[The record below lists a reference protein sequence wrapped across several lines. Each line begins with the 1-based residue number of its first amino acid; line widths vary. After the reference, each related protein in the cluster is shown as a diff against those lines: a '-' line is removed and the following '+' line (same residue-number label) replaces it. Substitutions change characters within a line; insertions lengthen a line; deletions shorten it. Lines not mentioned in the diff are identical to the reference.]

1 MVALLLPRGACWPSN
16 SAASAALAAVIIVSL
31 AKTRS
36 AMPAPRFSK
45 AARTLCKARRRRS
58 VSSSLAFSFIWNFR
72 SSAPASTARAPDDG
86 LARAV
91 RAGDGLVPRSRY
103 CGRADCAP
111 RATFLGFGS
120 LGITRIVDSR
130 HIRRTENCSNTSRG
144 MHFRTCM
151 KPQFLRKY
159 VRLARNYIFSRSFL
173 TISKVVAHRALL
185 RSGDFGKFMSERLAL
200 ARVMLLERQEQSR
213 PRLASPTDACRVK
226 EKQHRPPEHV
236 TKHKGGRAGE
246 LNPGRRLARLG

>member
-58 VSSSLAFSFIWNFR
+58 VSSSDGTLAFSFIWNVR

-130 HIRRTENCSNTSRG
+130 HRGTENCSNTSRG

-159 VRLARNYIFSRSFL
+159 VRLARNYIFSRS
-173 TISKVVAHRALL
+173 A
-185 RSGDFGKFMSERLAL
+185 RSSHIVFGKFMSESPKDSLSL
-200 ARVMLLERQEQSR
+200 EPMLEPCSSARNKVGRDLPL
-213 PRLASPTDACRVK
+213 PRMPV
-226 EKQHRPPEHV
+226 E
-236 TKHKGGRAGE
+236 
-246 LNPGRRLARLG
+246 

>member
-58 VSSSLAFSFIWNFR
+58 VSSSDGTLAFSFIWNVR

-130 HIRRTENCSNTSRG
+130 HRGKENCSNTSRG

-159 VRLARNYIFSRSFL
+159 VRIARNYIFSRSFL
-173 TISKVVAHRALL
+173 TISQVVAHRALL
-185 RSGDFGKFMSERLAL
+185 RSGVFGKFMSERLAL
-200 ARVMLLERQEQSR
+200 ALSLEPMLEPCSSARNKVGRDLPL
-213 PRLASPTDACRVK
+213 PRMPV
-226 EKQHRPPEHV
+226 E
-236 TKHKGGRAGE
+236 
-246 LNPGRRLARLG
+246 